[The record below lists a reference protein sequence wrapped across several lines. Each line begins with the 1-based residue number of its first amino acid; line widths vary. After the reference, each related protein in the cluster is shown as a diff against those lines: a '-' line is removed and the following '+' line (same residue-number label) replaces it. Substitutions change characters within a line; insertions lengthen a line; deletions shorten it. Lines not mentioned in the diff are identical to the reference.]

1 MPVFEHDDSYQGVPA
16 VIDKDRS
23 AAMMAATFKADMLV
37 ILTAVDKVAVD
48 FGKPEQ
54 RDIDEMD
61 VAQAR
66 QYIEEGQFA
75 PGSMLPKVE
84 ACLEYVEAYPQ
95 GRALITSLEKAAAG
109 LRGETGTI
117 IKA

>member
-1 MPVFEHDDSYQGVPA
+1 
-16 VIDKDRS
+16 
-23 AAMMAATFKADMLV
+23 
-37 ILTAVDKVAVD
+37 
-48 FGKPEQ
+48 
-54 RDIDEMD
+54 MD

-66 QYIEEGQFA
+66 AYIEEGQFA